1 MRRKTSFF
9 FPIALLL
16 FFLAGSSI
24 AIAVAG
30 AAPAQ
35 GAHPNAVDT
44 SSARS
49 RGRCEAEMGWI
60 ETNGQQYLQLT
71 AENHYELGALEG
83 QYLADKILYGH
94 GLIQQLVQQ
103 YQLDINELM
112 YLAQLYENFI
122 PERYKQEM
130 QGISSVLPIT
140 YNDIL
145 LQNAWLDI
153 YYGHL
158 IPQMTGAGV
167 PPIEIA
173 GCTAIGTN
181 NFVLDAV
188 GQNMDFAAPFEP
200 STYWIRYKVGDSPRV
215 FCLGVGSGKISIGK
229 NPYVIAAATVIKTA
243 VTGEIGIPQCVK
255 SRMAFETAEN
265 ADEFVSIMESSF
277 TSSWNYIVADTIF
290 SEAFSKPIACETLPA
305 TAVNIPVED
314 ITVRT
319 NTYVTD
325 SLRPYL
331 LSQTYSMARQAKAE
345 YLAEEDRGRLTIK
358 EIGEILS
365 YHDGTDASITRYA
378 QTPEDTKTLAFF
390 ISNGIISYFGLGN
403 PRDADW
409 GKIIL

>member
-1 MRRKTSFF
+1 
-9 FPIALLL
+9 
-16 FFLAGSSI
+16 
-24 AIAVAG
+24 
-30 AAPAQ
+30 
-35 GAHPNAVDT
+35 
-44 SSARS
+44 
-49 RGRCEAEMGWI
+49 
-60 ETNGQQYLQLT
+60 
-71 AENHYELGALEG
+71 
-83 QYLADKILYGH
+83 
-94 GLIQQLVQQ
+94 
-103 YQLDINELM
+103 
-112 YLAQLYENFI
+112 
-122 PERYKQEM
+122 
-130 QGISSVLPIT
+130 
-140 YNDIL
+140 
-145 LQNAWLDI
+145 
-153 YYGHL
+153 
-158 IPQMTGAGV
+158 
-167 PPIEIA
+167 
-173 GCTAIGTN
+173 
-181 NFVLDAV
+181 
-188 GQNMDFAAPFEP
+188 
-200 STYWIRYKVGDSPRV
+200 
-215 FCLGVGSGKISIGK
+215 
-229 NPYVIAAATVIKTA
+229 
-243 VTGEIGIPQCVK
+243 
-255 SRMAFETAEN
+255 MAFETAEN